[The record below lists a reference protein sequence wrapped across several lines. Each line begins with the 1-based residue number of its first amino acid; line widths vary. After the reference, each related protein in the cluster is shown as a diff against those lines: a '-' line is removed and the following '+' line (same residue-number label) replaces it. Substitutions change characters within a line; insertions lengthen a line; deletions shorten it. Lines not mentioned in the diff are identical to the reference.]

1 MTIPLVPFEGRMSY
15 CLTKCLQMVLAHRG
29 DAYALSWL
37 EYVSG
42 EPFGFVYGRG
52 EHFFF
57 AVNGYPYHLAGEH
70 LLRTLDY
77 AYTYTSSADATTALV
92 ALKDALQAG
101 PVVAGMLDMGF
112 LTYIPNHHQLHG
124 SDKTTTLETPYC

>member
-15 CLTKCLQMVLAHRG
+15 CLTKCLHMVLAHRG
-29 DAYALSWL
+29 D
-37 EYVSG
+37 
-42 EPFGFVYGRG
+42 
-52 EHFFF
+52 HFFF
-57 AVNGYPYHLAGEH
+57 AVNGYPYHLAGQH

-92 ALKDALQAG
+92 TLKDALQAG

-112 LTYIPNHHQLHG
+112 LT
-124 SDKTTTLETPYC
+124 